1 MLFVSKHYVKDQTA
15 SMPAC
20 LQEDGAS
27 ESSAPNLDERP
38 AHLQWQGRD
47 TQYMKANEY
56 SGERSGVWNSTGLE
70 GAAKS
75 IVEGDEQAARRV
87 CPQKFT

>member
-1 MLFVSKHYVKDQTA
+1 MSKTKLH
-15 SMPAC
+15 SC

-27 ESSAPNLDERP
+27 ETSTPNMDERP

-47 TQYMKANEY
+47 TQYMKANEH
-56 SGERSGVWNSTGLE
+56 SRERSGVWNSTGLE

-75 IVEGDEQAARRV
+75 IVEGDKEAARRV
-87 CPQKFT
+87 DPRFQ